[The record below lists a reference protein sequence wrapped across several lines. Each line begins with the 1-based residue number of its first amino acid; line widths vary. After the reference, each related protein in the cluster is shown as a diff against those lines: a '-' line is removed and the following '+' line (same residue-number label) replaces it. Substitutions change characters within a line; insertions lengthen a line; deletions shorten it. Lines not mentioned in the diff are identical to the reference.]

1 MKCSLAHTFPA
12 QDRKSLLSANGSGGS
27 LGRNRLERRASSGA
41 ILNNMWPS
49 EPISPPYNNGS
60 NNNPNGNNSTSSFQQ
75 QGIHF
80 NNSNVEFMM
89 GGRSPSQHQGFLKST
104 LVRSSSESMYSANGA
119 FGMGGNHSPFTEED
133 SANLDANGIRHSSAN
148 GSGSGNPLG
157 LLESRVR
164 RHLAAPLP
172 IRQRSLPDI
181 FRLTPMAAEGNGAV
195 PPSSPFYH
203 AGNKALFLSVS
214 CENEVN
220 TSSPLRLH
228 SIPELHDLYNSSG
241 ANGQDEVGVDENAL
255 RRRPS
260 TIGFEDIVA
269 EDEDEYTDSEDDMG
283 SDQGFL
289 PASLNDLLTTGER
302 QRRQSRQDD
311 VQHGIG
317 MDTARS
323 STMLPSPSSGSLAE
337 DKDDDDDVLFRFDN
351 ASLTSAG
358 N

>member
-1 MKCSLAHTFPA
+1 
-12 QDRKSLLSANGSGGS
+12 
-27 LGRNRLERRASSGA
+27 
-41 ILNNMWPS
+41 
-49 EPISPPYNNGS
+49 
-60 NNNPNGNNSTSSFQQ
+60 
-75 QGIHF
+75 
-80 NNSNVEFMM
+80 M

-104 LVRSSSESMYSANGA
+104 LVRSSSELMYSANGA
-119 FGMGGNHSPFTEED
+119 IGMGGNHSPFSDEETTT
-133 SANLDANGIRHSSAN
+133 LDASGIRHPNTSGN
-148 GSGSGNPLG
+148 GNVNPLG

-181 FRLTPMAAEGNGAV
+181 FRLTPMAAESGVAL
-195 PPSSPFYH
+195 PSSPFYH

-220 TSSPLRLH
+220 PSSPLRLH
-228 SIPELHDLYNSSG
+228 SIPELHDLYNNSG
-241 ANGQDEVGVDENAL
+241 ASGQEESGVDEIKL

-269 EDEDEYTDSEDDMG
+269 EDEDEYTDSDDDMG

-311 VQHGIG
+311 VQQVIG

-323 STMLPSPSSGSLAE
+323 TTMLPSPSSGSLAE
-337 DKDDDDDVLFRFDN
+337 DKDEDEDALFRFDN